1 MAKAK
6 TEEETKVA
14 TTPPQTG
21 GAMVVHDYGDDA
33 GKGYEHQSKADSS
46 IPIINLLQAL
56 SPIVV
61 AEKAKAGQ
69 FYNTVTEQVWDR
81 EKGFLFLPAT
91 TRHVYAEWVPRNEGG
106 GGGGYRGQH
115 EVESTIVAKAIKESV
130 KFGKFKTDEG
140 NNLVETFYVYGV
152 ICGDDG
158 RPESM
163 ALLPFWSTK
172 IKPYRAWMTRLRG
185 FNGANGGKIPL
196 YANLTKITSMLTHNK
211 ENKQFY
217 IPQIGSGDPR
227 GLLQSLLA
235 QDDERFL
242 MAKAC
247 NLLVDSDM
255 AKVDF
260 SKQNDGGG
268 DDEGDDFV
276 KDGKPLF

>member
-1 MAKAK
+1 MATKDSK
-6 TEEETKVA
+6 KTTEEEKPATAVTKSDA
-14 TTPPQTG
+14 AG
-21 GAMVVHDYGDDA
+21 GALVVHDYGDD
-33 GKGYEHQSKADSS
+33 GGRGYEHQTKADSS

-61 AEKAKAGQ
+61 AEKAKSGQ
-69 FYNTVTEQVWDR
+69 YYNTVTEQTWER

-91 TRHVYAEWVPRNEGG
+91 TRNVFAEWVPRNEGG

-115 EVESTIVAKAIKESV
+115 EIDSPIVAKAIKESV

-196 YANLTKITSMLTHNK
+196 YANLTRVTSMLTQNK
-211 ENKQFY
+211 DNKQFY
-217 IPQIGSGDPR
+217 VPQIGSGDPR
-227 GLLQSLLA
+227 GLRQSLLA
-235 QDDERFL
+235 LDDERFL

-247 NLLVDSDM
+247 YQLVSSGA

-260 SKQNDGGG
+260 SKQNEGGEA
-268 DDEGDDFV
+268 EGEEAPF
-276 KDGKPLF
+276 

>member
-1 MAKAK
+1 MANKSEK
-6 TEEETKVA
+6 KQEEETKPVA
-14 TTPPQTG
+14 TPPSTG
-21 GAMVVHDYGDDA
+21 GAMVVHDYGEDS
-33 GKGYEHQSKADSS
+33 GRGYEHQSKADSS

-69 FYNTVTEQVWDR
+69 FYNTVTEQLWDR
-81 EKGFLFLPAT
+81 EQGFLFLPAT

-115 EVESTIVAKAIKESV
+115 EVDSPIVLEAIKKSV
-130 KFGKFKTDEG
+130 KFGKFKTEEG

-196 YANLTKITSMLTHNK
+196 YANLTRITSFLDHNK

-217 IPQIGSGDPR
+217 VTKISSGDPR
-227 GLLQSLLA
+227 GLMQSLLA
-235 QDDERFL
+235 QDDERFQ

-247 NLLVDSDM
+247 NMLVDSDQ

-260 SKQNDGGG
+260 SKQNDGGEETG
-268 DDEGDDFV
+268 EDAPF
-276 KDGKPLF
+276 